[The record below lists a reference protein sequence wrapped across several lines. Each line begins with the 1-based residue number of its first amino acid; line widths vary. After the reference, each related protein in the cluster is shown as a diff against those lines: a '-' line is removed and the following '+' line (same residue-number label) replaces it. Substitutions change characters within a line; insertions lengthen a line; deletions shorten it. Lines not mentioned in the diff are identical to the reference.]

1 MLEEAPLLQIRR
13 NFARPAAPLL
23 ARFAGAP
30 TGFLADCMDGR
41 GALDYR
47 IKPVEPERA
56 AFAGVALPC
65 LCGPGDNLAILAALS
80 SIKAGDVVM
89 AAADG
94 FSGLAVCGDRVAGM
108 AKNQGAVALVIDGM
122 ARDTPGIRGVGLPFF
137 CRGIT
142 PNSCAASGPG
152 VVGEPVVLGGVTVN
166 PGDIVVGDCDGVVV
180 VPLAIAER
188 VADRLDKV
196 KVAEA
201 EMDAKVVAGLGTSGR
216 IAELIES
223 GRVRFLDERGGGDHR
238 P

>member
-13 NFARPAAPLL
+13 NFRRPRAELL

-41 GALDYR
+41 GAVDYQV
-47 IKPVEPERA
+47 KPVDPACA
-56 AFAGVALPC
+56 AFVGSALPC

-80 SIKAGDVVM
+80 FIRPGDVIM
-89 AAADG
+89 AAADS

-108 AKNQGAVALVIDGM
+108 AKNQGAVALVIDGV

-152 VVGEPVVLGGVTVN
+152 VVGEPVVIGGVSVN
-166 PGDIVVGDCDGVVV
+166 PGDVVVGDADGVVV
-180 VPLAIAER
+180 VPRERAEA
-188 VADRLDKV
+188 VAARLEQV

-201 EMDAKVVAGLGTSGR
+201 AMDARVAEGLGVSAR
-216 IAELIES
+216 ITELIET
-223 GRVRFLDERGGGDHR
+223 GRVRFLD
-238 P
+238 

>member
-1 MLEEAPLLQIRR
+1 MLEEPPILQIRR
-13 NFARPAAPLL
+13 DFARPAAYLL
-23 ARFAGAP
+23 ARFRGAP

-47 IKPVEPERA
+47 IKPVDPARA
-56 AFAGVALPC
+56 DFAGVAVPC

-80 SIKAGDVVM
+80 VLQPGDVIV
-89 AAADG
+89 AAAEG

-108 AKNQGAVALVIDGM
+108 AKNQGAVAIVIDGV

-152 VVGEPVVLGGVTVN
+152 TVGEPVVAGGVTVN
-166 PGDIVVGDCDGVVV
+166 PGDVVVGDCDGVVV
-180 VPLAIAER
+180 VPLAQAEA
-188 VADRLDKV
+188 VAARLDQV

-201 EMDAKVVAGLGTSGR
+201 AMDAKVAEGLGVPGR
-216 IAELIES
+216 IAELIAA
-223 GRVRFLDERGGGDHR
+223 GRVRFLD
-238 P
+238 

>member
-13 NFARPAAPLL
+13 KFRRPPPALL
-23 ARFAGAP
+23 TRFAAAS

-41 GALDYR
+41 GAVDR
-47 IKPVEPERA
+47 DIKPVDPVRA

-80 SIKAGDVVM
+80 FIQPGDVVM

-94 FSGLAVCGDRVAGM
+94 FAGLAVCGDRVAGM

-122 ARDTPGIRGVGLPFF
+122 ARDTPGIRGVGLPLF

-152 VVGEPVVLGGVTVN
+152 TVGEPVVLGGVTVN
-166 PGDIVVGDCDGVVV
+166 PGDIVVGDVDGVVV
-180 VPLAIAER
+180 VPLAKAGA

-201 EMDAKVVAGLGTSGR
+201 EMDAKVAAGLGISAR
-216 IAELIES
+216 ITEMIES
-223 GRVRFLDERGGGDHR
+223 GRARFLD
-238 P
+238 

>member
-13 NFARPAAPLL
+13 NFRRPGAALL
-23 ARFAGAP
+23 ARFAGAA

-56 AFAGVALPC
+56 VFAGVALPC

-80 SIKAGDVVM
+80 FIKPGDVVM

-122 ARDTPGIRGVGLPFF
+122 ARDTPGIKAVGLPFF

-152 VVGEPVVLGGVTVN
+152 AVGEPVVLGGVTVN

-196 KVAEA
+196 KLAEA
-201 EMDAKVVAGLGTSGR
+201 AMDAKVVAGLGTSAR
-216 IAELIES
+216 IAELIEA
-223 GRVRFLDERGGGDHR
+223 GQARFLD
-238 P
+238 

>member
-1 MLEEAPLLQIRR
+1 VLEEPPILQIRR
-13 NFARPAAPLL
+13 DFARPAAYLL
-23 ARFAGAP
+23 ARFRGAP

-47 IKPVEPERA
+47 IKPVDPARA
-56 AFAGVALPC
+56 DFAGVAVPC

-80 SIKAGDVVM
+80 VLQPGDVIV
-89 AAADG
+89 AAAEG

-108 AKNQGAVALVIDGM
+108 AKNQGAVAIVIDGV

-152 VVGEPVVLGGVTVN
+152 TVGEPVVAGGVTVN
-166 PGDIVVGDCDGVVV
+166 PGDVVVGDCDGVVV
-180 VPLAIAER
+180 VPLAQAEA
-188 VADRLDKV
+188 VAARLDQV

-201 EMDAKVVAGLGTSGR
+201 AMDAKVAEGLGVPGR
-216 IAELIES
+216 IAELIAA
-223 GRVRFLDERGGGDHR
+223 GRVRFLD
-238 P
+238 

>member
-1 MLEEAPLLQIRR
+1 MLEEPPILQIRR
-13 NFARPAAPLL
+13 DFARPAAYLL
-23 ARFAGAP
+23 ARFRGAP

-47 IKPVEPERA
+47 IKPVDPARA
-56 AFAGVALPC
+56 DFAGVAVPC

-80 SIKAGDVVM
+80 VLQPGDVIV
-89 AAADG
+89 AAAEG

-108 AKNQGAVALVIDGM
+108 AKNQGAVAIVIDGV

-152 VVGEPVVLGGVTVN
+152 TVGEPVVAGGVTVT
-166 PGDIVVGDCDGVVV
+166 PGDVVVGDCDGVVV
-180 VPLAIAER
+180 VPLAQAEA
-188 VADRLDKV
+188 VAARLDQV

-201 EMDAKVVAGLGTSGR
+201 AMDAKVAEGLGVPGR
-216 IAELIES
+216 IAELIAA
-223 GRVRFLDERGGGDHR
+223 GRVRFLD
-238 P
+238 

>member
-1 MLEEAPLLQIRR
+1 VLEEPPILQIRR
-13 NFARPAAPLL
+13 DFARPAAYLL
-23 ARFAGAP
+23 ARFRGAP

-47 IKPVEPERA
+47 IKPVDPARA
-56 AFAGVALPC
+56 DFAGVAVPC

-80 SIKAGDVVM
+80 VLQPGDVIV
-89 AAADG
+89 AAAEG

-108 AKNQGAVALVIDGM
+108 AKNQGAVAIVIDGV

-152 VVGEPVVLGGVTVN
+152 TVGEPVVAGGVTVT
-166 PGDIVVGDCDGVVV
+166 PGDVVVGDCDGVVV
-180 VPLAIAER
+180 VPLAQAEA
-188 VADRLDKV
+188 VAARLDQV

-201 EMDAKVVAGLGTSGR
+201 AMDAKVAEGLGVPGR
-216 IAELIES
+216 IAELIAA
-223 GRVRFLDERGGGDHR
+223 GRVRFLD
-238 P
+238 

>member
-1 MLEEAPLLQIRR
+1 MLEESPILQIRR
-13 NFARPAAPLL
+13 KFRRPDAKLV
-23 ARFAGAP
+23 ARFKDAP

-41 GALDYR
+41 GAVDRDL
-47 IKPVEPERA
+47 KPVDPARA

-80 SIKAGDVVM
+80 FIEKGDVVM
-89 AAADG
+89 VAADG
-94 FSGLAVCGDRVAGM
+94 FAGLAVCGDRVAGM
-108 AKNQGAVALVIDGM
+108 AKNQGAVAMVIDGM
-122 ARDTPGIRGVGLPFF
+122 ARDTPGIKGVGLPFF

-166 PGDIVVGDCDGVVV
+166 AGDIVVGDVDGVVV
-180 VPLAIAER
+180 VPLSRAQA
-188 VADRLDKV
+188 VADRLDQV

-201 EMDAKVVAGLGTSGR
+201 AMDAKVADGLGVSAR

-223 GRVRFLDERGGGDHR
+223 GKVRFLD
-238 P
+238 

>member
-13 NFARPAAPLL
+13 DFHRPAPGLL

-56 AFAGVALPC
+56 AFAGAALPC

-80 SIKAGDVVM
+80 FIKPGDVVM

-152 VVGEPVVLGGVTVN
+152 VVGEPVVLGGVSVH
-166 PGDIVVGDCDGVVV
+166 PGDIVVGDCDGAIV

-201 EMDAKVVAGLGTSGR
+201 AMDAKVVAGLGTSAR

-223 GRVRFLDERGGGDHR
+223 GQVRFLD
-238 P
+238 